1 MRHLAG
7 WRTPPVGRSLW
18 SSLHPSGIGC
28 SVEVAG
34 ECHCVMSRH
43 MSVTIVV
50 RGPTHM
56 PQPGIR
62 DGDFEECLGVAG
74 HMCLHIYVRDD
85 VNLAP

>member
-1 MRHLAG
+1 M
-7 WRTPPVGRSLW
+7 
-18 SSLHPSGIGC
+18 
-28 SVEVAG
+28 
-34 ECHCVMSRH
+34 MSRH
-43 MSVTIVV
+43 MSITIVV

-62 DGDFEECLGVAG
+62 DGDFEECLGVTG